1 MHLVANLSLM
11 FTEVP
16 LLERMQAARR
26 AGFER
31 VEIQFPY
38 DHELDDLVAARDAA
52 GVEIV
57 LINLPAGDL
66 QAGEAGLTALPG
78 RQQDYR
84 DAVDLGFAYARRLG
98 ARKINSLAG
107 RPSGLENAD
116 TAAEIART
124 ARENLAFAAARFA
137 DLDAVVLVEPVN
149 PTDVPGFFLTRLEAA
164 MDLVAAVDLDNV
176 QLLFDLYHMQQ
187 TEPSLTEAVH
197 RCATMI
203 GHVQFADTPGRHE
216 PGTGVIDFAAAFDAL
231 RSAGYSG
238 HVSAEYR
245 ASGNTVDSLGW
256 MNDFDEWTKT
266 NSGSGR

>member
-1 MHLVANLSLM
+1 MQLVANLSLM

-16 LLERMQAARR
+16 MLERMDAARR

-38 DHELDDLVAARDAA
+38 EHDLDDLVAARDAA

-66 QAGEAGLTALPG
+66 ESGEAGLTALPG
-78 RQQDYR
+78 RQADYR
-84 DAVDLGFAYARRLG
+84 AAVELGLSYATRLG

-107 RPSGLENAD
+107 RPSGLQQPDA
-116 TAAEIART
+116 AAEIART
-124 ARENLAFAAARFA
+124 AVENLTFAATRFA
-137 DLDAVVLVEPVN
+137 DLEATILVEPVN
-149 PTDVPGFFLTRLEAA
+149 PTDVPGFYLTRLDAA
-164 MDLVAAVDLDNV
+164 MKLVTAVDLDNV
-176 QLLFDLYHMQQ
+176 KLLFDLYHMQQ

-197 RCATMI
+197 RCAEMI

-216 PGTGVIDFAAAFDAL
+216 PGTGVIDFAAAFAAL
-231 RSAGYSG
+231 RSAGYAG

-245 ASGNTVDSLGW
+245 ATGATAASLGW
-256 MNDFDEWTKT
+256 MKHFNEWTEA

>member
-16 LLERMQAARR
+16 MLERLEAARR

-38 DHELDDLVAARDAA
+38 EHDLDDLIAARNAA

-66 QAGEAGLTALPG
+66 EAGEAGLTALPG
-78 RQQDYR
+78 RQQDFR
-84 DAVDLGFAYARRLG
+84 AAVEQGFVYARGLG

-107 RPSGLENAD
+107 RPSGLQQAD
-116 TAAEIART
+116 AAAEIART
-124 ARENLAFAAARFA
+124 ARDNLTYAARRFA
-137 DLDAVVLVEPVN
+137 DLEAMILVEPVN
-149 PTDVPGFFLTRLEAA
+149 PTDVPGFYLTQLDAA
-164 MDLVAAVDLDNV
+164 MKLVAAVDLDNV
-176 QLLFDLYHMQQ
+176 KLLFDLYHMQQ

-216 PGTGVIDFAAAFDAL
+216 PGTGVIDFAAAFGAL
-231 RSAGYSG
+231 GSAGYAG
-238 HVSAEYR
+238 DVSAEYR
-245 ASGNTVDSLGW
+245 ATGDTADSLGW
-256 MNDFDEWTKT
+256 MNDFNEWTNG
-266 NSGSGR
+266 NSRSG